1 MPTIMSLD
9 REGAK
14 TNPEREFDT
23 PEEIAGEIGLTRA
36 EKIKALQAWQ
46 FDIERRQEA
55 ADDGMVAAPDA
66 PQSMSDD
73 ADLLRRIGIQLE
85 QLEPEI

>member
-1 MPTIMSLD
+1 MTTIMTLNRD
-9 REGAK
+9 GAK

-23 PEEIAGEIGLTRA
+23 PEQIASEIGLTRA

-55 ADDGMVAAPDA
+55 ADDGMMAEPDA
-66 PQSMSDD
+66 PQTLSDD
-73 ADLLRRIGIQLE
+73 ADLLRRIGVQLKE
-85 QLEPEI
+85 L